1 MQDPSAKWTIFCA
14 VEVIHDFISKKFN
27 GWLVHAFPCFSRLS
41 HFFPHNHRLGYLMY
55 LLLLIRDLSLK
66 TLNFLC
72 FWVPWNEGFSDLRT
86 CQDWALAAKDPSSL
100 SHFFFGH
107 HWGLPEVPGPGDLQ
121 HVHWRVG
128 WPMAQIITDLV
139 AFFPPTLMKCERA
152 YTHTLTH
159 TKIDR

>member
-100 SHFFFGH
+100 SHFFFWPPLRTTWSSGTGGPPARALKGGVAHGMHRSSQISLPFSPQLWWDAKGH
-107 HWGLPEVPGPGDLQ
+107 
-121 HVHWRVG
+121 
-128 WPMAQIITDLV
+128 
-139 AFFPPTLMKCERA
+139 
-152 YTHTLTH
+152 THTHSH
-159 TKIDR
+159 TQR